1 MSLLKKS
8 VKRQRY
14 RGMAIVD
21 VHAKMDLTAA
31 QRKRLGSII
40 ENSCMTL
47 RSFTLLSDQELV
59 LAGFPRPAVLEMR
72 SLIENSQAQT
82 LNSPTTATTP
92 TTASMRSLPSTSLD
106 ASGTSSPLSD
116 ISINRGASNQENVL
130 PELTSDQLRELT
142 ENIDVS
148 TYAGKREF
156 NRILVAELI
165 KVF

>member
-1 MSLLKKS
+1 MSSLKKS

-14 RGMAIVD
+14 RGMALFD
-21 VHAKMDLTAA
+21 VIAKMDLTAA
-31 QRKRLGSII
+31 QRECLGSII

-59 LAGFPRPAVLEMR
+59 LAGFARPAVLEMR

-82 LNSPTTATTP
+82 LNSTP

-116 ISINRGASNQENVL
+116 NSINSGASNQENVL
-130 PELTSDQLRELT
+130 PEITSDQLRELT

-148 TYAGKREF
+148 TYAGKHEF

>member
-1 MSLLKKS
+1 MSSLKKS

-14 RGMAIVD
+14 RGMALFD
-21 VHAKMDLTAA
+21 VLAKMDLTAA
-31 QRKRLGSII
+31 QRERLGSII

-82 LNSPTTATTP
+82 LNSTP
-92 TTASMRSLPSTSLD
+92 TTAIMRSLPSTSLD

-116 ISINRGASNQENVL
+116 ISINSGASNQENVI

-148 TYAGKREF
+148 TYAGKHEF
-156 NRILVAELI
+156 KRILVAELI